1 MTLLIHSKYLF
12 ADFYVKG
19 HIYFNRLD
27 DTRKIFYII
36 IYLITIVLFVLC
48 QKILS
53 TDNSKI
59 NLLNQCW
66 FSRGIKKT
74 QIIYDYCL

>member
-1 MTLLIHSKYLF
+1 MPLLIHSNYLF

-19 HIYFNRLD
+19 YIYFNCLD
-27 DTRKIFYII
+27 GTRKIFYII

-53 TDNSKI
+53 TDNSEI

-66 FSRGIKKT
+66 YSRGIKKT